1 MKHLPPKWPNKFLQW
16 YCRPERLEEIQG
28 DVFELFERD
37 LKAGKKRLA
46 TFKFAWNV
54 LRFFRWSNIRRSKNK
69 VSTSSPF
76 FMFSNYLTVFLRN
89 FFRQKAYSFL
99 NAFGL
104 AIGIACFM
112 LISFYI
118 ADEYSYD
125 RFHTKHERIFRVH
138 EIFETDGVG
147 ERSASLPFP
156 TAEALKND
164 FAGQVVSAVRFFNF
178 QAPAIAVSSID
189 DKKEFNEKHL
199 FFTDSSVFDV
209 FDFEFVKGDRK
220 TALDD
225 THSIVITESMARKY
239 FGDDDPMGKYLK
251 IQGKSNLIV
260 TGILKDIPRN
270 AHLRFDFLVSFATLS
285 DYYNNGKI
293 PDGWYWNPCWTYLLL
308 KDQRDAKPLEA
319 SLPKFVMKYFPE
331 FVRKDI
337 VLELFPLGD
346 IHLKSHM
353 DYEISPNSSMTTI
366 YVFSSIAVFVL
377 LIACINFI
385 NLSTARAAKR
395 AKEVGMRKT
404 LGSQKLQLVFQF
416 LFESVA
422 LCIIA
427 VTLAIIIVVAC
438 LPSFN
443 TLADK
448 EISLSIL
455 LRKEFLIILVLVP
468 LVAGSMAGIYPAFIL
483 SSFKPIT
490 ALRGAAKHDSGEL
503 FRKALVVVQFSLS
516 IILMI
521 CTGVAIDQLNMLQT
535 ADVGFQQENVIM
547 IPVSRTAISKNY
559 ESIKAELL
567 QNHNVQS
574 VTALEE
580 VLGSKHQVANYL
592 MEGQTESRPY
602 PHLNIRH
609 DFAKTFGIPIVA
621 GRDYSEDVFTDD
633 SLALLVNE
641 EFVRQMGWTS
651 NEAAIGKTF
660 DNRANRKVIGV
671 LKDFNFT
678 SRHQPIRPLVLDLN
692 MNPGAFNLFLKYM
705 AVRVKPEN
713 MSSTIEYLE
722 QTWKS
727 HMPGWPFEYFFLN
740 QELEQLYIAEK
751 KQSKIA
757 GIFAGLSILVGCLG
771 LFGLSTYTA
780 EQRKKEMSIRKVL
793 GSSNR
798 EVLLLFSKNFLTLVL
813 LANVFAFPIAYVLLK
828 QWLSGFAYHV
838 PININLFFISAIIAI
853 VISIATILYQGI
865 RSANINPAHVLKND

>member
-1 MKHLPPKWPNKFLQW
+1 
-16 YCRPERLEEIQG
+16 
-28 DVFELFERD
+28 
-37 LKAGKKRLA
+37 
-46 TFKFAWNV
+46 
-54 LRFFRWSNIRRSKNK
+54 
-69 VSTSSPF
+69 
-76 FMFSNYLTVFLRN
+76 
-89 FFRQKAYSFL
+89 
-99 NAFGL
+99 
-104 AIGIACFM
+104 
-112 LISFYI
+112 
-118 ADEYSYD
+118 
-125 RFHTKHERIFRVH
+125 
-138 EIFETDGVG
+138 
-147 ERSASLPFP
+147 
-156 TAEALKND
+156 
-164 FAGQVVSAVRFFNF
+164 
-178 QAPAIAVSSID
+178 
-189 DKKEFNEKHL
+189 L

-308 KDQRDAKPLEA
+308 KDQHDAKPLEA

-337 VLELFPLGD
+337 VLELFPLSD

-353 DYEISPNSSMTTI
+353 DYEIGPNSSMTTI

-385 NLSTARAAKR
+385 NLSTARAVKR

-427 VTLAIIIVVAC
+427 VTLAIIIVVVC

-448 EISLSIL
+448 EISMSIL
-455 LRKEFLIILVLVP
+455 LRKEFLTILVLVP
-468 LVAGSMAGIYPAFIL
+468 LVAGSMAGIYPAFVL

-490 ALRGAAKHDSGEL
+490 ALRGAVKHDSGEL

-547 IPVSRTAISKNY
+547 IPVSRTAISKSY

-798 EVLLLFSKNFLTLVL
+798 EVLMLFGKNFLLLVL
-813 LANVFAFPIAYVLLK
+813 LANVFAFPIAYVLLR

-838 PININLFFISAIIAI
+838 PININLFFISGITAI